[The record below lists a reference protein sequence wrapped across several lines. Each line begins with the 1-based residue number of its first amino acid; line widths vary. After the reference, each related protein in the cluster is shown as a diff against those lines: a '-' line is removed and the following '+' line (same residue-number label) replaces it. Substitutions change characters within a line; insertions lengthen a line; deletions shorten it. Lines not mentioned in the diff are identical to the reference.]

1 MFDLMNEVNVTFT
14 YGGDISF
21 LEHVIVNATL
31 SPAFDTVSEEEDFV
45 EFAKNIS
52 GSFID
57 SIDILV
63 YMISALGGPKRGDI
77 QVELLS
83 PMGTRSI
90 LLPFRKFDSVPYK
103 SLSKLMSVLD
113 FPPDEVELYAREGY
127 IDWPFMSVHFWGED
141 PSGEWTLK
149 FLYRG
154 NHSATFEDLN
164 VTFYG
169 TVERPEAVVDYSECH
184 SACSGGCARG
194 GGSEFCHSCR
204 NLRHAETLECID
216 ECPSGFELLNGYCYD
231 PSRNE
236 SECLKLPDGMAAKQ
250 QSHTLTY

>member
-1 MFDLMNEVNVTFT
+1 MFNQMSEVNVTFM

-21 LEHVIVNATL
+21 LEHVIVKATL
-31 SPAFDTVSEEEDFV
+31 SPVFNSVNEEEDYIELV
-45 EFAKNIS
+45 NS
-52 GSFID
+52 TD
-57 SIDILV
+57 SDEPADMEGI
-63 YMISALGGPKRGDI
+63 PKRGDI

-90 LLPFRKFDSVPYK
+90 LLPYRNKDNVPYK
-103 SLSKLMSVLD
+103 SLSMLLSAFGK
-113 FPPDEVELYAREGY
+113 PPDEVEQFAGEGY
-127 IDWPFMSVHFWGED
+127 IDWPFLSVHFWGED
-141 PSGEWTLK
+141 PSGKWTLT

-164 VTFYG
+164 VTFHG

-216 ECPSGFELLNGYCYD
+216 ECPPDFELLNGYCYD
-231 PSRNE
+231 PSRND
-236 SECLKLPDGMAAKQ
+236 SECLKFPDGMAAKQ

>member
-1 MFDLMNEVNVTFT
+1 MFDLMSEVNVTFT

-21 LEHVIVNATL
+21 LEHVIVKTTL
-31 SPAFDTVSEEEDFV
+31 SPRFNSTSKEKEFIESVNSTLDLDEYVS
-45 EFAKNIS
+45 NPSYIP
-52 GSFID
+52 GS
-57 SIDILV
+57 
-63 YMISALGGPKRGDI
+63 PRRGDI
-77 QVELLS
+77 QVELVS

-90 LLPFRKFDSVPYK
+90 LLPYRNNDNTA
-103 SLSKLMSVLD
+103 
-113 FPPDEVELYAREGY
+113 FPSRRALAFALGGTPDDIKDIQREGY
-127 IDWPFMSVHFWGED
+127 IDWPFLSVHFWGED

-154 NHSATFEDLN
+154 NHLATFEDLN

-216 ECPSGFELLNGYCYD
+216 ECPSGFEVLNEYCYD

-236 SECLKLPDGMAAKQ
+236 KECLKLPDGMAAKQ

>member
-1 MFDLMNEVNVTFT
+1 MFDQMNEVNVIFT

-21 LEHVIVNATL
+21 LEHVVVKTTL
-31 SPAFDTVSEEEDFV
+31 SPAFNSVNEEEDFV
-45 EFAKNIS
+45 ENMKTMLSNFTDTIEDVLP
-52 GSFID
+52 I
-57 SIDILV
+57 IDIL
-63 YMISALGGPKRGDI
+63 SGPKRGDI

-83 PMGTRSI
+83 PMGTHSI
-90 LLPFRKFDSVPYK
+90 LLPFRNLDNVPYQ
-103 SLSKLMSVLD
+103 SLSTLMSVLD
-113 FPPDEVELYAREGY
+113 FPPDEVEQKAGEGY

-141 PSGEWTLK
+141 PRGEWTLK

-164 VTFYG
+164 VTFHG
-169 TVERPEAVVDYSECH
+169 TVERPEAVVNYSECH

-216 ECPSGFELLNGYCYD
+216 ECPPDFELLNGYCYD
-231 PSRNE
+231 PSRND
-236 SECLKLPDGMAAKQ
+236 SECLKFPDGMAAKQ